1 MAPVERVDYPD
12 DPRLRDFVRLRDVQ
26 LRSKLEPEEG
36 LFLAEG
42 HATIRRAIAAGYV
55 LRAAVGSQKH
65 LAALDDVLAQL
76 DAPIFRMEPNALTST
91 TGFPVHRGALAS
103 FDRKALPL
111 AEELIGGADRLL
123 VLEDLND
130 HTNLGAVFRSAAAL
144 GWRPV
149 LLTPRCADP
158 LYRRAIRTSMGAVF
172 SVPWTRI
179 DWAGGADV
187 LRAAGFLLAALT
199 PSAEAVGIDQVE
211 RSGRLALVL
220 GSEGAGLSN
229 RWLEAADVRVRIPM
243 HAGVDSLNVAAAA
256 AIALYALGPH
266 H

>member
-1 MAPVERVDYPD
+1 MARVERVDDPH
-12 DPRLRDFVRLRDVQ
+12 DPRLRDFVQLRDVQ

-42 HATIRRAIAAGYV
+42 HATIRRALAAGYS
-55 LRAAVGSQKH
+55 LRSAVGSEKH
-65 LAALDDVLAQL
+65 LAALDDVLAPL
-76 DAPIFRMEPNALTST
+76 DAPVYWMEPNALTST

-103 FDRKALPL
+103 FNRKPLEAPEALI
-111 AEELIGGADRLL
+111 AGADRLL

-144 GWRPV
+144 GWRPI

-179 DWAGGADV
+179 DWAEGGGV
-187 LRAAGFLLAALT
+187 IRTAGLSLVALT
-199 PSAEAVGIDQVE
+199 PSVDAVVIDQLVPP
-211 RSGRLALVL
+211 RRIALVL
-220 GSEGAGLSN
+220 GSEGAGLST

-256 AIALYALGPH
+256 AIALYTLGPRH
-266 H
+266 

>member
-1 MAPVERVDYPD
+1 MTRAERVDDPD

-26 LRSKLEPEEG
+26 LRSKLEPAEG

-42 HATIRRAIAAGYV
+42 HATILRAIAAGYT
-55 LRAAVGSQKH
+55 LRSAVGSAKH
-65 LAALDDVLAQL
+65 LAGLDDVLARL
-76 DAPIFRMEPNALTST
+76 DAPIYQMEPNALTST

-103 FDRKALPL
+103 FDRKPL
-111 AEELIGGADRLL
+111 ERPEELVAGAGRVL

-179 DWAGGADV
+179 DWADGAGAI
-187 LRAAGFLLAALT
+187 RAAGLSLVALT
-199 PSAEAVGIDQVE
+199 PSADAAVIDQIDPP
-211 RSGRLALVL
+211 GRLALVV
-220 GSEGAGLSN
+220 GSEGAGIST
-229 RWLEAADVRVRIPM
+229 RWLDAADVRVRIPM
-243 HAGVDSLNVAAAA
+243 YAGIDSLNVAAAA
-256 AIALYALGPH
+256 AIALYALGLRH
-266 H
+266 

>member
-1 MAPVERVDYPD
+1 MARAERLDDPD
-12 DPRLRDFVRLRDVQ
+12 DPRLNDFVRLRDVQ
-26 LRSKLEPEEG
+26 LRSKLEPQEG

-42 HATIRRAIAAGYV
+42 EATIRRAIAAGYA
-55 LRAAVGSQKH
+55 LRAAVGSRKH
-65 LAALDDVLAQL
+65 LAALDDVLAPI
-76 DAPIFRMEPNALTST
+76 DAPLFLMEPDVLSTT

-103 FDRKALPL
+103 FDRKPL
-111 AEELIGGADRLL
+111 APPEELVAGADRLL

-179 DWAGGADV
+179 DWMGGADA
-187 LRAAGFLLAALT
+187 LHAAGFSVAALT
-199 PSAEAVGIDQVE
+199 PSAEAVGIDQIG
-211 RSGRLALVL
+211 RPGRLALVL
-220 GSEGAGLSN
+220 GSEGAGLSP
-229 RWLEAADVRVRIPM
+229 RWLDAADVRVRIPM
-243 HAGVDSLNVAAAA
+243 HAGVDSLNAAAAA
-256 AIALYALGPH
+256 AIALYALGPRH
-266 H
+266 